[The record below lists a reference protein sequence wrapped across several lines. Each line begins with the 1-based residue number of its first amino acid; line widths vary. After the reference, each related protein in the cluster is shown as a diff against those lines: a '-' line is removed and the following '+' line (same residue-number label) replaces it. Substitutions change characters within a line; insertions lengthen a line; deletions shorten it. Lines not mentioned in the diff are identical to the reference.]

1 MFGLGILIPNIVL
14 LETVTPTQAG
24 VTITPAY
31 IVESPTILN
40 PLSVALVASITTA
53 LPSMPLASMT
63 QAPLQLRLIDLF
75 RDTSEKNFL
84 NIFYN
89 FDLKENSVLKNY
101 KVDKLEIKNIKFESD
116 IAKTG
121 ILVELAGKKDG
132 KNVLALRA
140 DLSLI
145 HI

>member
-1 MFGLGILIPNIVL
+1 MFGLGMLIPNIVL

-63 QAPLQLRLIDLF
+63 KAPLQLRIIDLF
-75 RDTSEKNFL
+75 NNFAEEQGYTENPGFMAKLQVSDEKFVNHIKEKSEAKAL
-84 NIFYN
+84 VSII
-89 FDLKENSVLKNY
+89 KK
-101 KVDKLEIKNIKFESD
+101 KKLLQEE
-116 IAKTG
+116 
-121 ILVELAGKKDG
+121 E
-132 KNVLALRA
+132 
-140 DLSLI
+140 
-145 HI
+145 